1 MSNYRNL
8 VIFYHILG
16 FLRFEHICAERYDL
30 SVDPLSEEVV
40 PHEDLHVSWTTS
52 WFSSDVYIALIKRTG
67 LSTDRNC
74 NYGFG
79 LVVNDPGGG
88 VLLNERTANNGS
100 KIVRIPNALYP
111 SATYRLQVSAN
122 ERLHDLCTVSSRV
135 LPNHALSAEFSIGV
149 PPVRDTFQWIWPP
162 QDLSSADVISL
173 GGTYTILG
181 EPLQNSTTHGVDATY
196 FALRLM
202 ASLNDFT
209 DCSTNFTCWQ
219 VATCNSTVPGTRGE
233 WLNIG
238 KEIPSNLLLNYTWT
252 VGTNATVCLRT
263 PGGAIAPLASG
274 GSILQLTDARIT
286 LRITV
291 ELLDSSYRSTCFDNN
306 GDGDCLD
313 SGVDVTAYH
322 SGHFRLTD
330 PTRMPTI
337 APTMS
342 PTTSPSDVPTEA
354 PTDSPSD
361 SPTAVPTD
369 SPTDTPSGVPTDV
382 PSDAPTDSPSD
393 TPTSAPSR
401 TPTHVP
407 SPVPS
412 LRPTESSST
421 MIATLLMPTHAPT
434 AAPVGTLIP
443 VVVEPTALPTTAA
456 AGANRSENDNESSSF
471 DWWIILVV
479 LLLLLLLLL
488 LYCCWKR
495 RQHANA
501 SAPRVDPLYGT
512 VIPEYS
518 IDRENPAYASND
530 FGASDARDGAVAN
543 TTYTATNP
551 SGTGAVANAAY
562 TPISPINRDDAVANP
577 TYTGVAP
584 AEGLYSTMNAEEKR
598 EDGAVK
604 NDTYEAIDASDS
616 ANAAH
621 PSVSPQIQSTY
632 IDLSPPP
639 ATSMYDNAD
648 ASVSPGGAVSQYIEI
663 DPGSGQPPAVYI
675 TAEANPVG
683 VRPASDYVTVSGPA
697 PTYAVAPQYSDSA
710 PVDRAGSPMY
720 NAAIELEGAAY
731 SRGHGHDANTPLYAE
746 AEAQGGSNLYAS
758 HAEMQAIQTPVP
770 APRPS
775 NLAMRRSIEGAAVV
789 PTALKLPTDDYNS
802 RLVADTS
809 ISPSYAAMSPG
820 LMDFEESPPTPAGSR
835 GRKRLGSDGSRV
847 SMV

>member
-1 MSNYRNL
+1 MDAIRIEAFVFHGS
-8 VIFYHILG
+8 
-16 FLRFEHICAERYDL
+16 CA
-30 SVDPLSEEVV
+30 
-40 PHEDLHVSWTTS
+40 
-52 WFSSDVYIALIKRTG
+52 
-67 LSTDRNC
+67 
-74 NYGFG
+74 
-79 LVVNDPGGG
+79 
-88 VLLNERTANNGS
+88 
-100 KIVRIPNALYP
+100 
-111 SATYRLQVSAN
+111 
-122 ERLHDLCTVSSRV
+122 
-135 LPNHALSAEFSIGV
+135 
-149 PPVRDTFQWIWPP
+149 
-162 QDLSSADVISL
+162 
-173 GGTYTILG
+173 
-181 EPLQNSTTHGVDATY
+181 
-196 FALRLM
+196 
-202 ASLNDFT
+202 
-209 DCSTNFTCWQ
+209 
-219 VATCNSTVPGTRGE
+219 
-233 WLNIG
+233 
-238 KEIPSNLLLNYTWT
+238 
-252 VGTNATVCLRT
+252 
-263 PGGAIAPLASG
+263 
-274 GSILQLTDARIT
+274 
-286 LRITV
+286 
-291 ELLDSSYRSTCFDNN
+291 
-306 GDGDCLD
+306 
-313 SGVDVTAYH
+313 
-322 SGHFRLTD
+322 
-330 PTRMPTI
+330 
-337 APTMS
+337 
-342 PTTSPSDVPTEA
+342 
-354 PTDSPSD
+354 
-361 SPTAVPTD
+361 
-369 SPTDTPSGVPTDV
+369 
-382 PSDAPTDSPSD
+382 
-393 TPTSAPSR
+393 
-401 TPTHVP
+401 
-407 SPVPS
+407 
-412 LRPTESSST
+412 
-421 MIATLLMPTHAPT
+421 
-434 AAPVGTLIP
+434 GTLIP

-789 PTALKLPTDDYNS
+789 YCDVFCFNCSCVVCRMPVVHAFQLNLLGAALVRK
-802 RLVADTS
+802 
-809 ISPSYAAMSPG
+809 
-820 LMDFEESPPTPAGSR
+820 
-835 GRKRLGSDGSRV
+835 GRCYV
-847 SMV
+847 HHQP